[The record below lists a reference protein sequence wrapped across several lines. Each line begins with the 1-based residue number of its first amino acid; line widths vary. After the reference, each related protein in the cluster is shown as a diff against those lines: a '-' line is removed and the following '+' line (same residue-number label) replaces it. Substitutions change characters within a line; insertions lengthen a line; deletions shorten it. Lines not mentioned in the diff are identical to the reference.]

1 MSKTQV
7 FVSFDLEHDG
17 ELYERLRE
25 DSRTS
30 NSSFTVSSGSRRS
43 PVLDACSES
52 ARSEHTKTSMRVGA
66 ELLAARQE
74 NTPYFLLWGRREAMC
89 TKPIGARS
97 DDGMYSWTKRIVEDR
112 IAAILRKARADAAAS
127 TLRRATSKRT

>member
-1 MSKTQV
+1 MIV
-7 FVSFDLEHDG
+7 ICG
-17 ELYERLRE
+17 
-25 DSRTS
+25 
-30 NSSFTVSSGSRRS
+30 
-43 PVLDACSES
+43 
-52 ARSEHTKTSMRVGA
+52 EHTKTSMRVGA